1 MSRSH
6 VVVQTLKTVKLHL
19 LEVRES
25 NVLTFKYSF
34 TLYLECRTVQ
44 CLVQLEMVE
53 NSYQCS
59 DKITA
64 KRGVISACCLSI
76 VGPLT
81 PDRTPVN
88 PEITFHSISS
98 ALALLSSLESC
109 QAVVVARP
117 V

>member
-6 VVVQTLKTVKLHL
+6 VVVKTLKTVKLHL
-19 LEVRES
+19 LKVRES

-76 VGPLT
+76 VVL
-81 PDRTPVN
+81 V
-88 PEITFHSISS
+88 
-98 ALALLSSLESC
+98 L
-109 QAVVVARP
+109 
-117 V
+117 